1 MKYLR
6 KIFTTMALMTIFS
19 VSVFAKSGFEFHYN
33 ALLGVGVSFPT
44 TSMKDMGFKSDIG
57 FDGTG
62 LFQIGYMRQV
72 KEGFGISYLL
82 ELGYNFSSYTIS
94 GKPDFNSIV
103 SDALNEMF
111 GININPNQAGMPND
125 ISVALDFTFY
135 NIQVGLFPKFNFGN
149 FSIGIGGG
157 IKVPISGEL
166 TTTINVAA
174 IDYERENTQKLNRTD
189 IADMFNP
196 PIFGY
201 VKTSLAYSYYL
212 TDKIALDFGLYL
224 SYDIMQFINEG
235 GKDEY
240 GGTLNAG
247 IVFGLKFGGKV
258 D

>member
-6 KIFTTMALMTIFS
+6 KIFITIALMTIFS

-33 ALLGVGVSFPT
+33 ALLGVGVGFPSKSF
-44 TSMKDMGFKSDIG
+44 KDVGFKNDIG

-94 GKPDFNSIV
+94 GKPDFNPIINDV
-103 SDALNEMF
+103 F
-111 GININPNQAGMPND
+111 GLGNIIGNIFPND
-125 ISVALDFTFY
+125 MSVALDFTFY
-135 NIQVGLFPKFNFGN
+135 NIQIGLFPKFNFGN

-157 IKVPISGEL
+157 IKIPVIGEMSV
-166 TTTINVAA
+166 TATAINV
-174 IDYERENTQKLNRTD
+174 EETKKLSRVD
-189 IADMFNP
+189 IADFFNP

-201 VKTSLAYSYYL
+201 VKTSLAYSFYL
-212 TDKIALDFGLYL
+212 TDKVALDVGLYL

-240 GGTLNAG
+240 GGTLNTG
-247 IVFGLKFGGKV
+247 IIFGVKFGGKV

>member
-135 NIQVGLFPKFNFGN
+135 NIQIGLFPKFNFGN

-157 IKVPISGEL
+157 IKIPVIGEMSV
-166 TTTINVAA
+166 TATAINV
-174 IDYERENTQKLNRTD
+174 EETQKLSRTD
-189 IADMFNP
+189 IADFFNP

-201 VKTSLAYSYYL
+201 VKTSLAYSFYL
-212 TDKIALDFGLYL
+212 TDKVALDVGLYL

-240 GGTLNAG
+240 GGTLNTG
-247 IVFGLKFGGKV
+247 IIFGVKFGGKV

>member
-6 KIFTTMALMTIFS
+6 KIFTTIALMTIFS

-44 TSMKDMGFKSDIG
+44 TSMKDMGFKNDIG

-111 GININPNQAGMPND
+111 GININPNQVGMPND
-125 ISVALDFTFY
+125 MSIALDFTFY

-157 IKVPISGEL
+157 IKIPVIGEMSV
-166 TTTINVAA
+166 TATAINV
-174 IDYERENTQKLNRTD
+174 EETKKLSRVD
-189 IADMFNP
+189 IADFFNP

-201 VKTSLAYSYYL
+201 VKTSLAYSFYL
-212 TDKIALDFGLYL
+212 TDKVALDVGLYL

-240 GGTLNAG
+240 GGTLNTG
-247 IVFGLKFGGKV
+247 IIFGVKFGGKV

>member
-82 ELGYNFSSYTIS
+82 ELGYNFSSYSIS
-94 GKPDFNSIV
+94 GKLG
-103 SDALNEMF
+103 SDALSK
-111 GININPNQAGMPND
+111 ITGMVMNYPD
-125 ISVALDFTFY
+125 MSVILENYSF

-157 IKVPISGEL
+157 IKVPISGET
-166 TTTINVAA
+166 TTTINVTA
-174 IDYERENTQKLNRTD
+174 INYEIENTQKLSRTD

-201 VKTSLAYSYYL
+201 VKTSLAYSFYL
-212 TDKIALDFGLYL
+212 TDKVALDVGLYL

-240 GGTLNAG
+240 GGTLNTG
-247 IVFGLKFGGKV
+247 IIFGVKFGGKV

>member
-135 NIQVGLFPKFNFGN
+135 NIQIGLFPKFNFGN

-157 IKVPISGEL
+157 IKIPVIGEMSV
-166 TTTINVAA
+166 TATAINV
-174 IDYERENTQKLNRTD
+174 EETQKLSRTD
-189 IADMFNP
+189 IVDIFNP

-201 VKTSLAYSYYL
+201 VKTSLAYSFYL
-212 TDKIALDFGLYL
+212 TDKVALDVGLYL

-240 GGTLNAG
+240 GGTLNTG
-247 IVFGLKFGGKV
+247 IIFGVKFGGKV

>member
-6 KIFTTMALMTIFS
+6 KIFTTIALMTIFS

-72 KEGFGISYLL
+72 KEDFGISYLL

-94 GKPDFNSIV
+94 GKPDFNPIIN
-103 SDALNEMF
+103 DIF
-111 GININPNQAGMPND
+111 GLGNIIGNIFPND
-125 ISVALDFTFY
+125 MSVALDFTFY

-157 IKVPISGEL
+157 IKIPVIGEMSV
-166 TTTINVAA
+166 TATAINV
-174 IDYERENTQKLNRTD
+174 EETQKLSRTD
-189 IADMFNP
+189 IVDIFNP

-201 VKTSLAYSYYL
+201 VKTSLAYSFYL
-212 TDKIALDFGLYL
+212 TEKVALDVGLYL

-240 GGTLNAG
+240 GGTLNTG
-247 IVFGLKFGGKV
+247 IIFGVKFGGKV

>member
-6 KIFTTMALMTIFS
+6 KIFTTIALMTIFS

-44 TSMKDMGFKSDIG
+44 TSMKDMGFKNDIG

-94 GKPDFNSIV
+94 GKPDFNPI
-103 SDALNEMF
+103 
-111 GININPNQAGMPND
+111 IND
-125 ISVALDFTFY
+125 IFGLGNIIGNIFNDMSVALDFTFY
-135 NIQVGLFPKFNFGN
+135 NIQIGLFPKFNFGN

-157 IKVPISGEL
+157 IKIPVIGEMSV
-166 TTTINVAA
+166 TATAINV
-174 IDYERENTQKLNRTD
+174 EETKKLSRTD
-189 IADMFNP
+189 IADFFNP

-201 VKTSLAYSYYL
+201 VKTSLAYSFYL
-212 TDKIALDFGLYL
+212 TDKVALDVGLYL

-240 GGTLNAG
+240 GGTLNTG
-247 IVFGLKFGGKV
+247 IIFGLKFGGKV

>member
-6 KIFTTMALMTIFS
+6 KIFTTMALMIIFS

-44 TSMKDMGFKSDIG
+44 TSMKDMRFKSDIG

-94 GKPDFNSIV
+94 GKPDFNSLV

-111 GININPNQAGMPND
+111 GININPSQVGMPND

-157 IKVPISGEL
+157 VKIPVIGEMSV
-166 TTTINVAA
+166 TATAINV
-174 IDYERENTQKLNRTD
+174 EETQKLSRTD

-201 VKTSLAYSYYL
+201 VKTSLAYSFYL

>member
-6 KIFTTMALMTIFS
+6 KIFTTIALMTIFS

-33 ALLGVGVSFPT
+33 ALLGVGVGFPSKSF
-44 TSMKDMGFKSDIG
+44 KDVGFKSDIG

-94 GKPDFNSIV
+94 GKPDFNPIIN
-103 SDALNEMF
+103 DIF
-111 GININPNQAGMPND
+111 GLGNIIGNIFPND
-125 ISVALDFTFY
+125 MSVALDFTFY

-157 IKVPISGEL
+157 IKIPVIGEMSI
-166 TTTINVAA
+166 TATAINV
-174 IDYERENTQKLNRTD
+174 EETQKLSRTD

-201 VKTSLAYSYYL
+201 VKTSLAYSYYI
-212 TDKIALDFGLYL
+212 TDKIALDVGLYL

-240 GGTLNAG
+240 VGTLNTG
-247 IVFGLKFGGKV
+247 IIFGVKFGGKV

>member
-33 ALLGVGVSFPT
+33 ALIGVGVSFPT

-62 LFQIGYMRQV
+62 SFQIGYMRQV

-82 ELGYNFSSYTIS
+82 ELGINSGSYTIS
-94 GKPDFNSIV
+94 GKPDFNPIIN
-103 SDALNEMF
+103 DIF
-111 GININPNQAGMPND
+111 GLGNIIGNIFPND
-125 ISVALDFTFY
+125 MSVALDFTFY
-135 NIQVGLFPKFNFGN
+135 NIQIGLFPKFNFGN

-157 IKVPISGEL
+157 IKIPVIGEMSV
-166 TTTINVAA
+166 TATAINV
-174 IDYERENTQKLNRTD
+174 EETQKLSRTD
-189 IADMFNP
+189 IVDIFNP

-201 VKTSLAYSYYL
+201 VKTSLAYSFYL
-212 TDKIALDFGLYL
+212 TDKIALDVGLYL

-240 GGTLNAG
+240 GGTLNTG
-247 IVFGLKFGGKV
+247 IIFGVKFGGKV

>member
-33 ALLGVGVSFPT
+33 ALIGVGVSFPT

-94 GKPDFNSIV
+94 GKPDFNSLI
-103 SDALNEMF
+103 SGILSEMF
-111 GININPNQAGMPND
+111 GVNFNPGQIGIPND
-125 ISVALDFTFY
+125 ISMAVDFTFY
-135 NIQVGLFPKFNFGN
+135 NIQIGLFPKFNFGN

-157 IKVPISGEL
+157 IKIPVIGEMSV
-166 TTTINVAA
+166 TATAINV
-174 IDYERENTQKLNRTD
+174 EETQKLSRTD
-189 IADMFNP
+189 IVDIFNP

-201 VKTSLAYSYYL
+201 VKTSLAYSFYL
-212 TDKIALDFGLYL
+212 TDKIALDVGLYL

-240 GGTLNAG
+240 GGTLNTG
-247 IVFGLKFGGKV
+247 IIFGVKFGGKV

>member
-94 GKPDFNSIV
+94 GKPDFNPII
-103 SDALNEMF
+103 NNIF
-111 GININPNQAGMPND
+111 GLGNIIGNIFPND

-135 NIQVGLFPKFNFGN
+135 NIQIGLFPKFNFRN

-157 IKVPISGEL
+157 IKIPVIGEMSV
-166 TTTINVAA
+166 TATAFNIEET
-174 IDYERENTQKLNRTD
+174 RKLSRVD
-189 IADMFNP
+189 MADFFNP

-201 VKTSLAYSYYL
+201 VKTSLAYSFYL
-212 TDKIALDFGLYL
+212 TDKVALDVGLYL

-240 GGTLNAG
+240 GGTLNTG
-247 IVFGLKFGGKV
+247 IIFGVKFGGKV

>member
-44 TSMKDMGFKSDIG
+44 TSMKDMGFKNDIG

-94 GKPDFNSIV
+94 GKPDFNSLI
-103 SDALNEMF
+103 SGILSEMF
-111 GININPNQAGMPND
+111 GININPNQVGMPND

-135 NIQVGLFPKFNFGN
+135 NIQIGLFPKFNFGN

-157 IKVPISGEL
+157 IKIPVIGEMSVTATAL
-166 TTTINVAA
+166 NI
-174 IDYERENTQKLNRTD
+174 EETQKLSRTD
-189 IADMFNP
+189 IADIFNP

-201 VKTSLAYSYYL
+201 VKTSLAYSFYL
-212 TDKIALDFGLYL
+212 TDKVALDVGLYL

>member
-6 KIFTTMALMTIFS
+6 KIFTTIALMTIFS

-94 GKPDFNSIV
+94 GKPDFNPIIN
-103 SDALNEMF
+103 DIF
-111 GININPNQAGMPND
+111 GLGNIIGNIFPND
-125 ISVALDFTFY
+125 MSVALDFTFY
-135 NIQVGLFPKFNFGN
+135 NIQIGLFPKFNFGN

-157 IKVPISGEL
+157 IKIPVIGEMSV
-166 TTTINVAA
+166 TATAINV
-174 IDYERENTQKLNRTD
+174 EETKKLSRTD
-189 IADMFNP
+189 IVDIFNP

-201 VKTSLAYSYYL
+201 VKTSLAYSFYL
-212 TDKIALDFGLYL
+212 TDKVALDVGLYL

-240 GGTLNAG
+240 GGTLNTG
-247 IVFGLKFGGKV
+247 IIFGLKFGGKV

>member
-1 MKYLR
+1 
-6 KIFTTMALMTIFS
+6 
-19 VSVFAKSGFEFHYN
+19 
-33 ALLGVGVSFPT
+33 T

-82 ELGYNFSSYTIS
+82 ELGYNFSSYSIS
-94 GKPDFNSIV
+94 GKLG
-103 SDALNEMF
+103 SDALSK
-111 GININPNQAGMPND
+111 ITGMVMNYPD
-125 ISVALDFTFY
+125 MSVILENYFF

-157 IKVPISGEL
+157 IKVPISGET
-166 TTTINVAA
+166 TTTINVTA
-174 IDYERENTQKLNRTD
+174 INYEIENTQKLSRTD

-201 VKTSLAYSYYL
+201 VKTSLAYSFYL
-212 TDKIALDFGLYL
+212 TDKVALDVGLYL

-240 GGTLNAG
+240 GGTLNTG
-247 IVFGLKFGGKV
+247 IIFGVKFGGKV

>member
-111 GININPNQAGMPND
+111 GININPSQVGMPND
-125 ISVALDFTFY
+125 MSVALDFTFY

-157 IKVPISGEL
+157 IKIPVIGEMSVTATAL
-166 TTTINVAA
+166 NIEET
-174 IDYERENTQKLNRTD
+174 RKLSRVD
-189 IADMFNP
+189 IADFFNP

-201 VKTSLAYSYYL
+201 VKTSLAYSFYL
-212 TDKIALDFGLYL
+212 TDKVALDVGLYL

-240 GGTLNAG
+240 GGTLNTG
-247 IVFGLKFGGKV
+247 IIFGVKFGGKV

>member
-44 TSMKDMGFKSDIG
+44 TSLKDFGFKSDIG

-94 GKPDFNSIV
+94 GKPDFNSLI
-103 SDALNEMF
+103 SGILSEMF
-111 GININPNQAGMPND
+111 GVNFNPGQIGIPND
-125 ISVALDFTFY
+125 ISMAVDFTFY
-135 NIQVGLFPKFNFGN
+135 NIQIGLFPKFNFGN

-157 IKVPISGEL
+157 IKIPVIGEMSV
-166 TTTINVAA
+166 TATAINL
-174 IDYERENTQKLNRTD
+174 EETQKLNRVD
-189 IADMFNP
+189 IADFFNP

-201 VKTSLAYSYYL
+201 VKTSLAYSFYL
-212 TDKIALDFGLYL
+212 TDKVALDVGLYL

-240 GGTLNAG
+240 GGTLNTG
-247 IVFGLKFGGKV
+247 IIFGVKFGGKV

>member
-82 ELGYNFSSYTIS
+82 ELGYNFSSYSIS
-94 GKPDFNSIV
+94 GKLG
-103 SDALNEMF
+103 SDALSK
-111 GININPNQAGMPND
+111 ITGMVMNYPD
-125 ISVALDFTFY
+125 MSVILENYFF

-157 IKVPISGEL
+157 IKVPISGET
-166 TTTINVAA
+166 TTTINVTA
-174 IDYERENTQKLNRTD
+174 INYEIENTQKLSRTD

-201 VKTSLAYSYYL
+201 VKTSLAYSFYL
-212 TDKIALDFGLYL
+212 TDKVALDVGLYL

-240 GGTLNAG
+240 GGTLNTG
-247 IVFGLKFGGKV
+247 IIFGVKFGGKV

>member
-94 GKPDFNSIV
+94 GKPDFNPII
-103 SDALNEMF
+103 NNIF
-111 GININPNQAGMPND
+111 GLGNIIGNIFPND
-125 ISVALDFTFY
+125 MSVALDFTFY
-135 NIQVGLFPKFNFGN
+135 NIQIGLFPKFNFRN

-157 IKVPISGEL
+157 IKIPVIGEMSITATAL
-166 TTTINVAA
+166 NIEET
-174 IDYERENTQKLNRTD
+174 RKLSRVD
-189 IADMFNP
+189 IADFFNP

-201 VKTSLAYSYYL
+201 VKTSLAYSFYL
-212 TDKIALDFGLYL
+212 TDKVALDVGLYL

-240 GGTLNAG
+240 GGTLNTG
-247 IVFGLKFGGKV
+247 IIFGVKFGGKV

>member
-82 ELGYNFSSYTIS
+82 ELGYNFSSYSIS
-94 GKPDFNSIV
+94 GKLG
-103 SDALNEMF
+103 SDALSK
-111 GININPNQAGMPND
+111 ITGMVMNYPD
-125 ISVALDFTFY
+125 MSVILENYFF

-157 IKVPISGEL
+157 IKIPVIGEMSITATAL
-166 TTTINVAA
+166 NIEET
-174 IDYERENTQKLNRTD
+174 RKLSRVD
-189 IADMFNP
+189 IADFFNP

-201 VKTSLAYSYYL
+201 VKTSLAYSFYL
-212 TDKIALDFGLYL
+212 TDKVALDVGLYL

-240 GGTLNAG
+240 GGTLNTG
-247 IVFGLKFGGKV
+247 IIFGVKFGGKV

>member
-44 TSMKDMGFKSDIG
+44 TSMKDMVFKSDIG

-82 ELGYNFSSYTIS
+82 ELGINSGSYTIS
-94 GKPDFNSIV
+94 GKPDFNPIIN
-103 SDALNEMF
+103 DIF
-111 GININPNQAGMPND
+111 GLGNIIGNIFPND

-135 NIQVGLFPKFNFGN
+135 NIQIGLFPKFNFRN

-157 IKVPISGEL
+157 IKIPVIGEMSV
-166 TTTINVAA
+166 TATAFNIEET
-174 IDYERENTQKLNRTD
+174 RKLSRVD
-189 IADMFNP
+189 MADFFNP

-201 VKTSLAYSYYL
+201 VKTSLAYSFYL
-212 TDKIALDFGLYL
+212 TDKVALDVGLYL

-240 GGTLNAG
+240 GGTLNTG
-247 IVFGLKFGGKV
+247 IIFGVKFGGKV

>member
-6 KIFTTMALMTIFS
+6 KIFTTMALMIIFS

-44 TSMKDMGFKSDIG
+44 TSMKDMRFKSDIG

-94 GKPDFNSIV
+94 GKPDFNSLV

-111 GININPNQAGMPND
+111 GININPNQVGMPND

-157 IKVPISGEL
+157 VKIPVIGEMSV
-166 TTTINVAA
+166 TATAINV
-174 IDYERENTQKLNRTD
+174 EETQKLSRTD

-201 VKTSLAYSYYL
+201 VKTSLAYSFYL

>member
-33 ALLGVGVSFPT
+33 ALIGVGVSFPT

-82 ELGYNFSSYTIS
+82 ELGYNFSSYSIS
-94 GKPDFNSIV
+94 GKLG
-103 SDALNEMF
+103 SDALSK
-111 GININPNQAGMPND
+111 ITGMVMNYPD
-125 ISVALDFTFY
+125 MSVILENYFF

-157 IKVPISGEL
+157 IKVPISGET
-166 TTTINVAA
+166 TTTINVTA
-174 IDYERENTQKLNRTD
+174 INYEIENTQKLSRTD

-201 VKTSLAYSYYL
+201 VKTSLAYSFYL
-212 TDKIALDFGLYL
+212 TDKVALDVGLYL

-240 GGTLNAG
+240 GGTLNTG
-247 IVFGLKFGGKV
+247 IIFGVKFGGKV

>member
-1 MKYLR
+1 M
-6 KIFTTMALMTIFS
+6 
-19 VSVFAKSGFEFHYN
+19 
-33 ALLGVGVSFPT
+33 
-44 TSMKDMGFKSDIG
+44 
-57 FDGTG
+57 
-62 LFQIGYMRQV
+62 
-72 KEGFGISYLL
+72 L

-94 GKPDFNSIV
+94 GKPDFNSLV
-103 SDALNEMF
+103 SDALKEMF
-111 GININPNQAGMPND
+111 GININPNQVGMPND

-157 IKVPISGEL
+157 IKIPVIGEMSV
-166 TTTINVAA
+166 TATAINV
-174 IDYERENTQKLNRTD
+174 EETQKLSRTD

-201 VKTSLAYSYYL
+201 VKTSLAYSFYL
-212 TDKIALDFGLYL
+212 TDKIALDVGLYL

-240 GGTLNAG
+240 GGTLNTG
-247 IVFGLKFGGKV
+247 IIFGVKFGGKV

>member
-6 KIFTTMALMTIFS
+6 KIFITMALMTIFS

-33 ALLGVGVSFPT
+33 ALIGVGVSFPT

-94 GKPDFNSIV
+94 GKPDFNSLV
-103 SDALNEMF
+103 SDALKEMF
-111 GININPNQAGMPND
+111 GININPNQVGMPND

-157 IKVPISGEL
+157 IKIPVIGEMSV
-166 TTTINVAA
+166 TATAINV
-174 IDYERENTQKLNRTD
+174 EETQKLSRTD

-201 VKTSLAYSYYL
+201 VKTSLAYSFYL
-212 TDKIALDFGLYL
+212 TDKVALDVGLYL

-240 GGTLNAG
+240 GGTLNTG
-247 IVFGLKFGGKV
+247 IIFGLKFGGKV

>member
-6 KIFTTMALMTIFS
+6 KIFITIALMTIFS

-94 GKPDFNSIV
+94 GKPDFNPIIN
-103 SDALNEMF
+103 DIF
-111 GININPNQAGMPND
+111 GLGNIIGNIFPND
-125 ISVALDFTFY
+125 MSVALDFTFY
-135 NIQVGLFPKFNFGN
+135 NIQIGLFPKFNFGN

-157 IKVPISGEL
+157 IKIPVIGEMSV
-166 TTTINVAA
+166 TATAINV
-174 IDYERENTQKLNRTD
+174 EETQKLSRTD
-189 IADMFNP
+189 IVDIFNP

-201 VKTSLAYSYYL
+201 VKASLAYSFYL
-212 TDKIALDFGLYL
+212 TDKVALDVGLYL

-240 GGTLNAG
+240 GGTLNTG
-247 IVFGLKFGGKV
+247 IIFGVKFGGK
-258 D
+258 

>member
-33 ALLGVGVSFPT
+33 ALIGVGVSFPT

-94 GKPDFNSIV
+94 GKPDFNPIIN
-103 SDALNEMF
+103 DIF
-111 GININPNQAGMPND
+111 GLGNIIGNIFPND
-125 ISVALDFTFY
+125 MSVALDFTFY

-157 IKVPISGEL
+157 IKIPVIGEMSV
-166 TTTINVAA
+166 TATAINV
-174 IDYERENTQKLNRTD
+174 EETQKLSRTD
-189 IADMFNP
+189 IVDIFNP

-201 VKTSLAYSYYL
+201 VKTSLAYSFYL
-212 TDKIALDFGLYL
+212 TDKIALDVGLYL

-240 GGTLNAG
+240 GGTLNTG
-247 IVFGLKFGGKV
+247 IIFGVKFGGKV

>member
-111 GININPNQAGMPND
+111 GININPSQVGMPND

-135 NIQVGLFPKFNFGN
+135 NIQVGLFPKFNFRN

-157 IKVPISGEL
+157 IKIPVIGEMSVTATAL
-166 TTTINVAA
+166 NIEET
-174 IDYERENTQKLNRTD
+174 RKLSRVD
-189 IADMFNP
+189 IADFFNP

-201 VKTSLAYSYYL
+201 VKTSLAYSFYL
-212 TDKIALDFGLYL
+212 TDKVALDVGLYL

-240 GGTLNAG
+240 GGTLNTG
-247 IVFGLKFGGKV
+247 IIFGVKFGGKV

>member
-19 VSVFAKSGFEFHYN
+19 VSVFAKSGFEFNYN
-33 ALLGVGVSFPT
+33 ALLGIGVGVPTKSF
-44 TSMKDMGFKSDIG
+44 KDFGFKSDIG
-57 FDGTG
+57 FDGTCS
-62 LFQIGYMRQV
+62 FQIGYMRQV

-82 ELGYNFSSYTIS
+82 ELGYNFSSYSIS
-94 GKPDFNSIV
+94 GKLG
-103 SDALNEMF
+103 SDALSK
-111 GININPNQAGMPND
+111 ITGMVMNYPD
-125 ISVALDFTFY
+125 MSVILENYFF

-157 IKVPISGEL
+157 IKVPISGET
-166 TTTINVAA
+166 TTTINVTA
-174 IDYERENTQKLNRTD
+174 INYEIENTQKLSRTD

-201 VKTSLAYSYYL
+201 VKTSLAYSFYL
-212 TDKIALDFGLYL
+212 TDKVALDVGLYL

-240 GGTLNAG
+240 GGTLNTG
-247 IVFGLKFGGKV
+247 IIFGVKFGGKV

>member
-6 KIFTTMALMTIFS
+6 KIFTTIALMTIFS

-82 ELGYNFSSYTIS
+82 ELGINSGSYTIS
-94 GKPDFNSIV
+94 GKPDFNPIIN
-103 SDALNEMF
+103 DIF
-111 GININPNQAGMPND
+111 GLGNIIGNIFPND

-135 NIQVGLFPKFNFGN
+135 NIQIGLFPKFNFRN

-157 IKVPISGEL
+157 IKIPVIGEMSV
-166 TTTINVAA
+166 TATAFNIEET
-174 IDYERENTQKLNRTD
+174 RKLSRVD
-189 IADMFNP
+189 MADFFNP

-201 VKTSLAYSYYL
+201 VKTSLAYSFYL
-212 TDKIALDFGLYL
+212 TDKVALDVGLYL

-240 GGTLNAG
+240 GGTLNTG
-247 IVFGLKFGGKV
+247 IIFGVKFGGKV

>member
-111 GININPNQAGMPND
+111 GININPNQVGMPND

-157 IKVPISGEL
+157 IKIPVIGEMSVTATAL
-166 TTTINVAA
+166 NI
-174 IDYERENTQKLNRTD
+174 EETQKLSRTD
-189 IADMFNP
+189 IVDIFNP

-201 VKTSLAYSYYL
+201 VKTSLAYSFYL
-212 TDKIALDFGLYL
+212 TDKVALDVGLYL

-240 GGTLNAG
+240 GGTLNTG
-247 IVFGLKFGGKV
+247 IIFGVKFGGKV

>member
-33 ALLGVGVSFPT
+33 ALIGVGVGFPNKSF
-44 TSMKDMGFKSDIG
+44 KDVGFKSDFG
-57 FDGTG
+57 VDGTG

-94 GKPDFNSIV
+94 GKLG
-103 SDALNEMF
+103 SDALSEITGVIMNY
-111 GININPNQAGMPND
+111 PD
-125 ISVALDFTFY
+125 ISATLENYFF
-135 NIQVGLFPKFNFGN
+135 NLQVGLFPKFNFGN

-212 TDKIALDFGLYL
+212 TDKVALDVGLYL

>member
-19 VSVFAKSGFEFHYN
+19 VSVFAKSGFEFNYN
-33 ALLGVGVSFPT
+33 ALLGIGVGVPTKSF
-44 TSMKDMGFKSDIG
+44 KDFGFKSDIG
-57 FDGTG
+57 FDGTCS
-62 LFQIGYMRQV
+62 FQIGYMRQV

-94 GKPDFNSIV
+94 GKPDFNPIIN
-103 SDALNEMF
+103 DIF
-111 GININPNQAGMPND
+111 GLGNIIGNIFPND
-125 ISVALDFTFY
+125 MSVALDFTFY
-135 NIQVGLFPKFNFGN
+135 NIQVGLFPKFNFGK

-157 IKVPISGEL
+157 IKIPVIGEMSV
-166 TTTINVAA
+166 TATAINV
-174 IDYERENTQKLNRTD
+174 EETQKLSRTD
-189 IADMFNP
+189 IVDIFNP

-201 VKTSLAYSYYL
+201 VKTSLAYSFYL
-212 TDKIALDFGLYL
+212 TDKIALDVGLYL

-240 GGTLNAG
+240 GGTLNTG
-247 IVFGLKFGGKV
+247 IIFGLKFGGKV